1 MDPKH
6 TETKRYEIFFF
17 FFLFWVLGL
26 EEKPFAGTGKRR
38 KKEIWVLGLEE
49 EGHGWFGR
57 ERFWVWKRKRLQE
70 QQKDGRRKK
79 EEKKI

>member
-6 TETKRYEIFFF
+6 TETERYEIFL